1 MAAHRLVGAPV
12 RRRHPR
18 GRFHRVAAAA
28 AAALFTLLGYLFYA
42 AVFVGV
48 GATLEDIQ
56 SASNT
61 QGLVFM
67 LPMVSFLFIPPV
79 TSNPDGFIA
88 KVGTFFPPSSP
99 LITMI
104 RIGMEAAAAWEAAV
118 AAVIMLVS
126 TWLVVKA
133 ASRLFRTGM
142 LMYGKNATWKEM
154 WRWIRYP
161 G

>member
-1 MAAHRLVGAPV
+1 
-12 RRRHPR
+12 
-18 GRFHRVAAAA
+18 
-28 AAALFTLLGYLFYA
+28 
-42 AVFVGV
+42 
-48 GATLEDIQ
+48 
-56 SASNT
+56 
-61 QGLVFM
+61 
-67 LPMVSFLFIPPV
+67 
-79 TSNPDGFIA
+79 
-88 KVGTFFPPSSP
+88 
-99 LITMI
+99 MI